1 MFALKEEKN
10 KNENWRKESKMWYLI
25 KATYSDPLMTYND
38 PKVTC
43 SDQNV
48 TCSDPK
54 DLRVPHL
61 VTVWPLVM

>member
-1 MFALKEEKN
+1 MKASL
-10 KNENWRKESKMWYLI
+10 

-54 DLRVPHL
+54 DLHVPHL
-61 VTVWPLVM
+61 VTV

>member
-1 MFALKEEKN
+1 MKIE
-10 KNENWRKESKMWYLI
+10 
-25 KATYSDPLMTYND
+25 DPLMTYND

-54 DLRVPHL
+54 DLHVPHL